1 MNMITATTTPTD
13 IRYGYMHIIDMMN
26 IFPQFFSRT
35 LSFTIPSLL
44 PILVIFSVWRETIMN
59 RLRVISVIE
68 RRNKIQ
74 VIDDDA
80 GIAITLGRCRL

>member
-1 MNMITATTTPTD
+1 MITATTTD
-13 IRYGYMHIIDMMN
+13 IRYGYIHIIDMMN
-26 IFPQFFSRT
+26 IFPQFFART

-44 PILVIFSVWRETIMN
+44 PILVIFFVWREKIYMN
-59 RLRVISVIE
+59 RLQVILVIE

-80 GIAITLGRCRL
+80 GIAITLGRGRL